1 MTNEGGYTNCKLCT
15 LLKVVENICHPCIKY
30 FKYTAAGTE
39 RDMMI
44 NIGKVVGGK
53 TVEQVHK
60 SETYGIHFDEVTNI
74 FVM

>member
-1 MTNEGGYTNCKLCT
+1 
-15 LLKVVENICHPCIKY
+15 
-30 FKYTAAGTE
+30 
-39 RDMMI
+39 MMI

>member
-1 MTNEGGYTNCKLCT
+1 MQIVYFGEGSW
-15 LLKVVENICHPCIKY
+15 NIGHPCIKY
-30 FKYTAAGTE
+30 FKYTAEGKE

-53 TVEQVHK
+53 TVEQVYK